1 VHQSEH
7 GLSAV
12 LRLRNEDI
20 YSVTGPSPYTETT
33 DPLPAYAG
41 LHRSPAGWWGIV
53 VHRPRGIHPQDAVQH
68 FEREPTPVIWLGQR
82 STIGLYLL
90 PHSQKVISARIPVE
104 DVEAMKR
111 IIAEERG
118 FEFAES
124 RFYRRRLPAGV
135 RYLPGQQLQLWF
147 AL

>member
-12 LRLRNEDI
+12 ISRHSGEPLSI
-20 YSVTGPSPYTETT
+20 TGPSPFTDTTE
-33 DPLPAYAG
+33 PLHAYAG
-41 LHRSPAGWWGIV
+41 IYRAPTGWWGIV